1 MSKGRSHHLLR
12 KKLLRDHREEKN
24 RIKEEKEEALLK
36 VIPMKEEIEEL
47 KRELLEKEKQ
57 LVEYNKDSELLR
69 NLYESGIID
78 LDGKTL

>member
-1 MSKGRSHHLLR
+1 MLR

-78 LDGKTL
+78 LDGKPL

>member
-1 MSKGRSHHLLR
+1 
-12 KKLLRDHREEKN
+12 
-24 RIKEEKEEALLK
+24 
-36 VIPMKEEIEEL
+36 MKEEIEEL

-78 LDGKTL
+78 LDGKPL